1 MREPSTS
8 LLAIFVSVTET
19 PESAFGTLICSDM
32 CSPAFSVILSGICH
46 VQFSG
51 SLHRALVGLLVPVVV
66 YYFVY
71 LTPRHEV
78 LQDSLL
84 RTRALQRLERPLHAL
99 QHRPEGGHRENH
111 DVVTHLLKRR
121 GGKVGRLPE
130 LGHVREEGGSDL
142 LPELAELVPALE
154 SLGEDDL
161 GTRLEV
167 RFRTLDRRIESL
179 HRPRIRPGD

>member
-19 PESAFGTLICSDM
+19 PESPFGTLICSDM
-32 CSPAFSVILSGICH
+32 CSPAYSVILSGICL

-71 LTPRHEV
+71 LTPCHEV

-84 RTRALQRLERPLHAL
+84 GTRAPQCLERPLHAL
-99 QHRPEGGHRENH
+99 QHRPEGRHREDH
-111 DVVTHLLKRR
+111 DVVTHLLKLC
-121 GGKVGRLPE
+121 GGHVGRLPE
-130 LGHVREEGGSDL
+130 LGHVREEGGFDL

-154 SLGEDDL
+154 CLGEDDL
-161 GTRLEV
+161 GTGLEV
-167 RFRTLDRRIESL
+167 RIRTFDRRIKSL
-179 HRPRIRPGD
+179 HRPRIRSRD